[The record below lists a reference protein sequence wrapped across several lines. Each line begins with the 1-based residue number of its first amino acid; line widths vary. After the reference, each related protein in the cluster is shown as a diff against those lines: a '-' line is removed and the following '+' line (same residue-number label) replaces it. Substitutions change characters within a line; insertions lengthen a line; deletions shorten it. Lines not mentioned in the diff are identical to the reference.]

1 MSCGP
6 SVTNIFVYIKLNNFN
21 LLSLS
26 SMAKCLKKTYTI
38 FEKNILYLKHQLL
51 LKCVRSELA
60 WHILLLLDVNYIIII
75 SIINYLYW
83 YFRSVSM
90 QKRLCT
96 CHICTVRCWKCWYF
110 KSSSTVE
117 IDQCLASPSGPA
129 ICNIVWKLKKKC
141 VIVTIHHSNPVIK
154 DKKKHSISKV
164 ASFVKCVNSE

>member
-60 WHILLLLDVNYIIII
+60 WHILLLLDVDYIIII

-90 QKRLCT
+90 QNSCVLVIFVLWDAGSAGISN
-96 CHICTVRCWKCWYF
+96 HHLLWK
-110 KSSSTVE
+110 
-117 IDQCLASPSGPA
+117 
-129 ICNIVWKLKKKC
+129 
-141 VIVTIHHSNPVIK
+141 
-154 DKKKHSISKV
+154 SISVWHHLV
-164 ASFVKCVNSE
+164 AQPYVI